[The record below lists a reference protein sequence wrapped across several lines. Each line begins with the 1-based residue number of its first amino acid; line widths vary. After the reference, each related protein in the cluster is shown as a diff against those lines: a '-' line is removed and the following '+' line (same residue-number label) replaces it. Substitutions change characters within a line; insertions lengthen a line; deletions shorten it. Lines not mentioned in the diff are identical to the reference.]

1 MNVVARR
8 TLMRF
13 WEMHP
18 DARGPLI
25 AWFAAARAAHWR
37 APQDIRDQYG
47 SAEFVGDNRVVFNI
61 GGNKYRLVVRISYE
75 FQQVLIKFVG
85 THKAYDQ
92 IDVETV

>member
-8 TLMRF
+8 TLIRF
-13 WEMHP
+13 WDVHP
-18 DARGPLI
+18 DARGPLT
-25 AWFAAARAAHWR
+25 AWFAAARAARWR
-37 APQDIRDQYG
+37 TPQDIRDQYG
-47 SAEFVGDNRVVFNI
+47 SADFVGDNRVIFNI

-75 FQQVLIKFVG
+75 FQQVLIKFVR